1 MRYTRNTFS
10 KTTQQKQTKARSMTP
25 EKIAVLGAGSWGTA
39 MAIMMARSGHHVTLW
54 ARNSAHIETLQQERS
69 NNRFLPGTR
78 FPDTLSVNDNLE
90 ETVASHDFIMVAVP
104 SHAFRETLLKCR
116 PHLSKNAIVT
126 WITKGFETDTGL
138 LAHEVAVET
147 LGQDTPMA
155 LISGPSFALEVAENL
170 PTAVIVAS
178 PDINVATHVADIL
191 RAPNFLAF
199 PSDNIASAE
208 IGGSMKNIL
217 AIAAGISDGLGY
229 GANARAALI
238 TLGLTE
244 MVQLGNIYECSE
256 SSFLGLAGVGDL
268 VLTCTDDKSRNR
280 RLGLQLGQGKTI
292 AEAKESIGQEV
303 EGIHAAHEVHTICQK
318 HNLDMPICIQ
328 VYKIL
333 FDGLS
338 PSVAVRYLLSRA
350 QHVEPQQG

>member
-1 MRYTRNTFS
+1 
-10 KTTQQKQTKARSMTP
+10 MTP

-39 MAIMMARSGHHVTLW
+39 MAITMARAGHHITLW
-54 ARNSAHIETLQQERS
+54 GHDPAHISQLRHDHS
-69 NNRFLPGTR
+69 NAQFLPGTD
-78 FPDTLSVNDNLE
+78 FPNTLTVSDNLHS
-90 ETVASHDFIMVAVP
+90 TVAEHRFLMIAVP
-104 SHAFRETLLKCR
+104 SHAFRETLLKCQ
-116 PHLSKNAIVT
+116 PQLANDAIVT

-138 LAHEVAVET
+138 LAHEVVFET
-147 LGQDTPMA
+147 LGKNTSIA
-155 LISGPSFALEVAENL
+155 LVSGPSFALEVADNL
-170 PTAVIVAS
+170 PTAVVVAS
-178 PDINVATHVADIL
+178 PDIKVATRVANTL
-191 RAPNFLAF
+191 RSSNFLTF

-238 TLGLTE
+238 TLGLSE
-244 MVQLGNIYECSE
+244 MVQLGNVYHCSE

-292 AEAKESIGQEV
+292 ADAKARIGQEV
-303 EGIHAAHEVHTICQK
+303 EGIHAAKEVHSICQK
-318 HNLDMPICIQ
+318 WSLDMPICNQ

-333 FDGLS
+333 YDGLS
-338 PSVAVRYLLSRA
+338 PDVAVRYLLTRA
-350 QHVEPQQG
+350 QKPDTHLG

>member
-1 MRYTRNTFS
+1 
-10 KTTQQKQTKARSMTP
+10 MTP

-39 MAIMMARSGHHVTLW
+39 MAIMMARSGHHITLW
-54 ARNSAHIETLQQERS
+54 GHDPIHVEKLQQDQS
-69 NNRFLPGTR
+69 NVQFLPGTN
-78 FPDTLSVNDNLE
+78 FPKTLTLSDNLE
-90 ETVASHDFIMVAVP
+90 KTIAEHTFIMVAVP
-104 SHAFRETLLKCR
+104 SHAFRETLLKCQ
-116 PHLSKNAIVT
+116 PHLSTDSIIT

-138 LAHEVAVET
+138 LAHEVVIET
-147 LGQDTPMA
+147 LGADTQMA

-170 PTAVIVAS
+170 PTAVVVAS
-178 PDINVATHVADIL
+178 PDIRVATRVANTL
-191 RAPNFLAF
+191 RAPNFLTF

-244 MVQLGNIYECSE
+244 MVQLGHIYDCSE

-280 RLGLQLGQGKTI
+280 RLGLQLGQGKSI
-292 AEAKESIGQEV
+292 AEAKNNIGQEV
-303 EGIHAAHEVHTICQK
+303 EGIHAAREVQTICEK
-318 HNLDMPICIQ
+318 HSLDMPICIQ

-333 FDGLS
+333 FEGTS
-338 PSVAVRYLLSRA
+338 PSVAVRYLLTRA
-350 QHVEPQQG
+350 QHVAPQQG